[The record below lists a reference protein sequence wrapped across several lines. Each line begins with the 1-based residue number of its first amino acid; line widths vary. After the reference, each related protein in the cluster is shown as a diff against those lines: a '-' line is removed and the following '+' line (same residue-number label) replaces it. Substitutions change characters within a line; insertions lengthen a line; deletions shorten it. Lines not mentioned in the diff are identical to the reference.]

1 MEDFPN
7 NRIDRVVDYIQ
18 ANLGD
23 RLTVARL
30 AGIACFSQF
39 HFNRLFKQRTGETVY
54 NFIRRLRLEKAAC
67 LLCANQAATITDV
80 ALACGFATPSAFAK
94 SFKAHFNVS
103 ATQWRNQ
110 YIQGF
115 CADFDKKGTPLPQLF
130 FHKGRPAWTF
140 DFSKLLEENCIKAP
154 DNSSSPF
161 PFHFRAHPRY
171 KDQEQSITVAI
182 KELQPVK
189 VAYIRYIGRYQQD
202 AALFDSLYDNLFQW
216 AVPRGLVDNQT
227 PRFSI
232 YQDNPEVT
240 PQQHLRVMIALPIPE
255 SIGESDTVGITTLSG
270 GAYAVCRLLLTQND
284 FIRAWQWMFAA
295 WLNPGG
301 YELDD
306 REMFERY
313 HGEQIRNGIRYFDVD
328 ICIPVRAK

>member
-1 MEDFPN
+1 MEDSRN

-18 ANLGD
+18 ANLGN
-23 RLTVARL
+23 RLTVAQL

-39 HFNRLFKQRTGETVY
+39 HFSRVFKERTGETVY
-54 NFIRRLRLEKAAC
+54 NFIRRLRLEKAAG
-67 LLCANQAATITDV
+67 LLCSNQSAAITDV

-115 CADFDKKGTPLPQLF
+115 CSDFDKGISPVPKLIFIQ
-130 FHKGRPAWTF
+130 GRAAWAF
-140 DFSKLLEENCIKAP
+140 DFSGESHDFYMQAP
-154 DNSSSPF
+154 DNPLNGLSLCSG
-161 PFHFRAHPRY
+161 
-171 KDQEQSITVAI
+171 
-182 KELQPVK
+182 QPVT
-189 VAYIRYIGRYQQD
+189 VVLEELPPVRIAYIRHIGRYQQD
-202 AALFDSLYDNLFQW
+202 AILFDKLYDKLFQW
-216 AVPRGLVDNQT
+216 AVPKGLINHQT

-240 PQQHLRVMIALPIPE
+240 AQQHLRVMTAVPVPE
-255 SIGESDTVGITTLSG
+255 SIRESDTVGITTLTG
-270 GAYAVCRLLLTQND
+270 GTYAVCRLLLTQTD
-284 FIRAWQWMFAA
+284 FIRAWQWLFAA

-313 HGEQIRNGIRYFDVD
+313 HGEHIQKGIRYFDVD